1 MKVKT
6 FKSVLAMT
14 LACLIWGLSG
24 LYYDQLS
31 HIEPFEVLAHRAL
44 WAMLFFSVVLFFQG
58 RFIGLIKGLGSS
70 REAVLLACSSL
81 MISIN
86 WFFFIFSIQTGQA
99 VQASFGYYIFPL
111 VAVIFGYVF
120 KGERFS
126 RIQIF
131 AILCAVCSIVALG
144 FALRLVPTISLIIAF
159 TFGAYGLIKSFIK
172 LSSIESVTIET
183 MVLAPVALSF
193 LFFKYAVQDQ
203 ENHTAIWSDLLLLMV
218 SGLITGGPL
227 ILFAFAT
234 QNISYAT
241 VGILQYINPT
251 LQFLV
256 ATFILLEPFNTW
268 HAFALVFIWI
278 GIIIYS
284 GESWR
289 LELRR

>member
-1 MKVKT
+1 MQLHNLLQLLEQTVDEY
-6 FKSVLAMT
+6 FKQSAWKALPAIFVGSDSS
-14 LACLIWGLSG
+14 IPRG
-24 LYYDQLS
+24 YDLVQL
-31 HIEPFEVLAHRAL
+31 EQKDL
-44 WAMLFFSVVLFFQG
+44 
-58 RFIGLIKGLGSS
+58 K
-70 REAVLLACSSL
+70 
-81 MISIN
+81 
-86 WFFFIFSIQTGQA
+86 
-99 VQASFGYYIFPL
+99 Y
-111 VAVIFGYVF
+111 
-120 KGERFS
+120 
-126 RIQIF
+126 QITTD
-131 AILCAVCSIVALG
+131 
-144 FALRLVPTISLIIAF
+144 PKE
-159 TFGAYGLIKSFIK
+159 IKSFIK
-172 LSSIESVTIET
+172 LSSTESVTIET